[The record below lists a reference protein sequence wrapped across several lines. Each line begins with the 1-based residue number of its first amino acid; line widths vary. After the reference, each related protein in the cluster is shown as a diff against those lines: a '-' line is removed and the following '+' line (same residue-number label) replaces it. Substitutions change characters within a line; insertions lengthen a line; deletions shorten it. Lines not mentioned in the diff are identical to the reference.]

1 MIKKSLGIPIN
12 VPVVMTIGAFKP
24 QKNLGDFIDL
34 ANNVHRQ
41 LPDVRFVLVGDGVLR
56 PELENKSRSLCL
68 ESILQMPGWREDATQ
83 LLSIADIF
91 VMTSLWEGLPRSL
104 VEAMVLGIPSI
115 CYEADGVEDLL
126 NVNEGSLISKRDVSE
141 LTKRVLLLLKNDV
154 LRLKLGQEMKSRI
167 GKDFDIDEM
176 VLQQDRLYQ
185 ELLVDKFD
193 RIH

>member
-1 MIKKSLGIPIN
+1 
-12 VPVVMTIGAFKP
+12 
-24 QKNLGDFIDL
+24 
-34 ANNVHRQ
+34 
-41 LPDVRFVLVGDGVLR
+41 
-56 PELENKSRSLCL
+56 
-68 ESILQMPGWREDATQ
+68 
-83 LLSIADIF
+83 
-91 VMTSLWEGLPRSL
+91 MTSLWEGLPRSL

-167 GKDFDIDEM
+167 GKDFEIDEM

-185 ELLVDKFD
+185 ELLVSRAACVKSCL
-193 RIH
+193 